1 MGLCELRLRSRS
13 CGGAMTFTITVHN
26 DLAQRLESAAIE
38 KNVSVEEL
46 ATSILDRAVARPDGH
61 WIEKNQRRLC
71 LIRKSVRQ
79 SICAE
84 EQQEL
89 DELQSEFDL
98 QFKEFDESLDF
109 MRSSVEESP

>member
-1 MGLCELRLRSRS
+1 MAL
-13 CGGAMTFTITVHN
+13 TITVHN

-46 ATSILDRAVARPDGH
+46 AKSILDRAVSRSDGN

-71 LIRKSVRQ
+71 LIRKSVQQ

-84 EQQEL
+84 EQHEL
-89 DELQSEFDL
+89 DELQSQFDL
-98 QFKEFDESLDF
+98 QFKEFDESLNSQLDF
-109 MRSSVEESP
+109 MRSSVE